1 MRADKK
7 MKKCMCC
14 FKETEIYTVRMDS
27 NNEDL
32 VLCSECDL
40 LFFNELNDVQ
50 VDVISPEEIKNEL
63 DKKVIGQDYAKK
75 ILSFEIYRHT
85 LRIRNFNFVNLNKGN
100 IMLIGPSGS
109 GKTLIIK
116 TLCDIV
122 NLPFV
127 EVDITSYTQVGYVG
141 LNVSDIIKS
150 LVKEA
155 DGNVKRAECGIVF
168 IDEIDKI
175 SRKISSGDSKDVSG
189 EGVQQ
194 NLLKILEGTIVRIQ
208 NEDNETIEV
217 NTKNILFIGGGA
229 FTGIENYIKERA
241 FRKIFGFKDKNFE
254 NDSLEK
260 DNLRKY
266 IKIDDIINYGI
277 LSEFIGRFPLIVSL
291 NSLNI
296 NELVRITEIEIE
308 REIINYFNLMGK
320 NIKVKRETIHTIAN
334 KCLDHP
340 LGARAIRTSI
350 HDMFK
355 DSLYEFVLS
364 SERDIE
370 I

>member
-1 MRADKK
+1 

-14 FKETEIYTVRMDS
+14 FKETDIYTIRVDA
-27 NNEDL
+27 NNDDL
-32 VLCSECDL
+32 ILCDECDS
-40 LFFNELNDVQ
+40 LFFNELGDVQ
-50 VDVISPEEIKNEL
+50 VDIVLPDVIKGEL
-63 DKKVIGQDYAKK
+63 DKKVIGQEYAKK
-75 ILSFEIYRHT
+75 ILSFEMYRHT
-85 LRIRNFNFVNLNKGN
+85 LRVRNFNFIDLNKGN

-122 NLPFV
+122 KLPFV

-141 LNVSDIIKS
+141 LNVSDIIKN
-150 LVKEA
+150 LLKEA
-155 DGNVKRAECGIVF
+155 DGNIKLAECGIVF

-175 SRKISSGDSKDVSG
+175 SKRTSSNDSKDVSG

-194 NLLKILEGTIVRIQ
+194 NLLKILEGTLVRIQ
-208 NEDNETIEV
+208 NDNNETIEID
-217 NTKNILFIGGGA
+217 TKNILFIGGGA
-229 FTGIENYIKERA
+229 FTGIEHYIKERTS
-241 FRKIFGFKDKNFE
+241 RKIFGFKDGTYG
-254 NDSLEK
+254 DSLEK

-266 IKIDDIINYGI
+266 IKIEDIINYGI

-291 NSLNI
+291 NSLNGY
-296 NELVRITEIEIE
+296 ELRKITEIEIQ
-308 REIINYFNLMGK
+308 REITNYFSLIGK
-320 NIKVKRETIHTIAN
+320 SIKVRDETIDSIVN
-334 KCLDHP
+334 RCLNHP
-340 LGARAIRTSI
+340 LGARAIRTNI

-364 SERDIE
+364 EDRIIE